1 MGVEL
6 EATYKPVENL
16 ELKGMF
22 SYGDWKWADDVNFTL
37 YDDMGAPIG
46 TYNAYV
52 KDVHVGNSAQMTGAL
67 SASWEMFKGLKLS
80 VDYNYAGKNYADFD
94 PSNRTDKSDAGVDA
108 WKLPDFYT
116 IDLGMSYRFD
126 LCKGLKAVVYSNVYN
141 LTNTRYIADAKDG
154 ANHDWRSA
162 LVYYGFGTTWST
174 GFKIMF

>member
-1 MGVEL
+1 
-6 EATYKPVENL
+6 
-16 ELKGMF
+16 
-22 SYGDWKWADDVNFTL
+22 
-37 YDDMGAPIG
+37 
-46 TYNAYV
+46 
-52 KDVHVGNSAQMTGAL
+52 
-67 SASWEMFKGLKLS
+67 MFKGLKLS
-80 VDYNYAGKNYADFD
+80 VDYNSAGKNYADFD

>member
-1 MGVEL
+1 MIPQTVQ
-6 EATYKPVENL
+6 
-16 ELKGMF
+16 
-22 SYGDWKWADDVNFTL
+22 
-37 YDDMGAPIG
+37 I
-46 TYNAYV
+46 
-52 KDVHVGNSAQMTGAL
+52 
-67 SASWEMFKGLKLS
+67 
-80 VDYNYAGKNYADFD
+80 
-94 PSNRTDKSDAGVDA
+94 KSDAGVDA